1 MDKFDMMV
9 SREFFNYASIKIFIN
24 QEIVNMKRVNRLF
37 LTCLLMTLSM
47 VSMAKDM
54 KIGIVDLQKIMQN
67 SNQMKAIQQK
77 LENEFKPRRDKLVA
91 MENSLKQ
98 DMAKFKRDNAVM
110 SQSQKK
116 ELEKKIVSAQQAFER
131 EGQQYQQELSS
142 AHNEAM
148 EELYGKIKQAIAK
161 VANQDKY
168 DIVLQKDAA
177 PFSAADLD
185 ITQSIMKQIN

>member
-1 MDKFDMMV
+1 MMV